1 MWKPIAVGTLGV
13 MGTSFVV
20 SRRLLFSFASGELS
34 VLRSLS
40 LLLKIEAKKPFGEGE
55 RSGKRGGAGEPS
67 EETVMREDTSDTSS
81 G

>member
-1 MWKPIAVGTLGV
+1 

-34 VLRSLS
+34 VSRSLS
-40 LLLKIEAKKPFGEGE
+40 LLLKIEAKKLFGEGE
-55 RSGKRGGAGEPS
+55 RNGKRGGADGPS
-67 EETVMREDTSDTSS
+67 EETVMREDTSDASS